1 MNIVGIIGRLADTPE
16 LHTTPSGYSVT
27 SFTVATRRPGTFGD
41 TVKTDW
47 IECVAWRNEAE
58 FICKYFEKGMGIS
71 IRGQIETRDVE
82 KDGQKRKKIEVNV
95 KEVEFVPKTKVKE
108 GIHTEEF
115 AVNEFMPNEGIHAEE
130 PAVNEFMPA
139 DIPGE
144 DLPF

>member
-1 MNIVGIIGRLADTPE
+1 MNIVGIIGRLSDTPE
-16 LHTTPSGYSVT
+16 LHTTPGGYSVT

-47 IECVAWRNEAE
+47 IDCVAWRNEAE

-108 GIHTEEF
+108 GIHE
-115 AVNEFMPNEGIHAEE
+115 EE
-130 PAVNEFMPA
+130 PADNEFMPA

>member
-1 MNIVGIIGRLADTPE
+1 MNIVGIVGRLAETPE

-27 SFTVATRRPGTFGD
+27 SFTVAVRRPGTYGEGI
-41 TVKTDW
+41 KTDW
-47 IECVAWRNEAE
+47 IDCVVWRNLAE
-58 FICKYFEKGMGIS
+58 FVCKEFEKGMPIA

-82 KDGQKRKKIEVNV
+82 KDGQKRKKTEINV

-108 GIHTEEF
+108 GIHE
-115 AVNEFMPNEGIHAEE
+115 EE